1 LNIFYTVATID
12 GGWGVIAQE
21 RQRSGEITQ
30 LSEPER
36 ILELARA
43 VNDVACD
50 KIRAIKQVTGTTRIL
65 SLNALIEAT
74 RAGEAGKGFA
84 VVAGEVKNV
93 SDDINRITQALEG
106 EMSSTIQDL
115 MSLGESLV
123 SQLRGSRL
131 TDLALNMIEIIDRNL
146 YERSCDVRW
155 WATDSAVVECLS
167 QGTPEAAAYAGKRL
181 GVILDS
187 YTVYLDLWI
196 ADAQGRVVANG
207 RPGRYNRAVG
217 TDVSREAWFRDAL
230 STRDGS
236 EFSVAD
242 MSVNHALGDAQ
253 VVPYATAIR
262 RDGANDGEVLGVLG
276 IFFDWEAQAQT
287 VVNGVRLADHERQGT
302 RCVLLDQNH
311 RIIAA
316 SDGKGVLQETIP
328 LQTVGRGK
336 MGSYLDDKGCVIGY
350 ALTPGYETYRGLG
363 WYGAIIQQTAKA

>member
-1 LNIFYTVATID
+1 M
-12 GGWGVIAQE
+12 
-21 RQRSGEITQ
+21 
-30 LSEPER
+30 SEPER
-36 ILELARA
+36 ILELAKA
-43 VNDVACD
+43 VNEVACD

-74 RAGEAGKGFA
+74 RAGEAGRGFA
-84 VVAGEVKNV
+84 VVANEVKNV

-115 MSLGESLV
+115 VSLGESLV

-155 WATDSAVVECLS
+155 WATDSAVVDCLAHA
-167 QGTPEAAAYAGKRL
+167 TPEATAHASKRL

-196 ADAQGRVVANG
+196 ADAKGRVIATG
-207 RPGRYNRAVG
+207 RPDRYHRAVG
-217 TDVSREAWFRDAL
+217 TDVSRESWFRDAM
-230 STRDGS
+230 STRDGG

-242 MSVNHALGDAQ
+242 VSVNHQLDGAQ

-262 RDGANDGEVLGVLG
+262 RDGDANGEVLGVLG

-287 VVNGVRLADHERQGT
+287 VVNGVRLAEHERDNS
-302 RCVLLDQNH
+302 RCLLLDQNH
-311 RIIAA
+311 RVIAS
-316 SDGKGVLQETIP
+316 SDGKGILTESVPLALQ
-328 LQTVGRGK
+328 GRNS
-336 MGSYLDDKGCVIGY
+336 MGSYLDDKGNVVGY

-363 WYGAIIQQTAKA
+363 WYGAIMQKASVN